1 MDAVTM
7 ETVAGRIPACEHTN
21 FPPIRGN
28 ANLSNLL
35 SSPLLSAVSFPIL
48 HPNPLEECRPINL
61 EGGERSLASP
71 PSPPPP
77 PSL

>member
-35 SSPLLSAVSFPIL
+35 SSPLLSS
-48 HPNPLEECRPINL
+48 PLRGFLSDPSSE
-61 EGGERSLASP
+61 SLGRMSAN
-71 PSPPPP
+71 
-77 PSL
+77 